1 MEAASIQLMVV
12 DGIARFG
19 DLEWME
25 RLKLE
30 EDKYTTFR
38 TGNKEK
44 FVLGDP
50 MELNDEVD
58 AALGYHK
65 DFPYLPF

>member
-1 MEAASIQLMVV
+1 MELLNL
-12 DGIARFG
+12 D
-19 DLEWME
+19 
-25 RLKLE
+25 

-44 FVLGDP
+44 FVIDDP
-50 MELNDEVD
+50 IDLNEQIDEV
-58 AALGYHK
+58 LGYHK